1 MLELHH
7 FYLSAAS
14 YRVRIGLALKGLE
27 YRSLPVSLTIGGGEQ
42 LQAGYRT
49 LNPQGLLPTLA
60 DGEFILSQSLA
71 ILEYLEETHPQP
83 PFLPRE
89 PARRA
94 RVRQLAQIIVSDIQ
108 SLTNLRVLAYLRTT
122 LKATD
127 VQRSLWFRHWL
138 LEGLDA
144 LELWLTSEGQARRY
158 CLGDEVS
165 LADICLVPLL
175 YSARRFNLPLED
187 FPRLCAIEAACLAL
201 EAFQQAHPDRHAEET
216 SMNAIL

>member
-7 FYLSAAS
+7 FFFSAAS
-14 YRVRIGLALKGLE
+14 YRVRIGLALKGLD
-27 YRSLPVSLTIGGGEQ
+27 YRSLPVSLTKGGGEQ
-42 LQAGYRT
+42 LQAEYRT
-49 LNPQGLLPTLA
+49 VNPQGLLPTLT

-71 ILEYLEETHPQP
+71 ILEYLEETHPEP
-83 PFLPRE
+83 PFLPVE

-94 RVRQLAQIIVSDIQ
+94 RVRQLAQIIVSDIH

-122 LKATD
+122 LNATE

-144 LELWLTSEGQARRY
+144 LELWLTSEGQAHRY
-158 CLGDEVS
+158 ALGQDVT

-175 YSARRFNLPLED
+175 YSARRFKLPLED
-187 FPRLCAIEAACLAL
+187 FPRLCEIEATCLAL
-201 EAFQQAHPDRHAEET
+201 EAFQRAHPDQHAEEP
-216 SMNAIL
+216 

>member
-7 FYLSAAS
+7 FSVSAAS

-27 YRSLPVSLTIGGGEQ
+27 YQSLPVSLIKGGGEQ
-42 LQAGYRT
+42 FSAEYRAV
-49 LNPQGLLPTLA
+49 NPQGLVPTVT

-71 ILEYLEETHPQP
+71 ILEYLDETYPTP
-83 PFLPRE
+83 PFLPGD

-94 RVRQLAQIIVSDIQ
+94 RARQFAQIMVSDIQ

-122 LKATD
+122 LQTSEI
-127 VQRSLWFRHWL
+127 QRSLWFRHWF

-144 LELWLTSEGQARRY
+144 LELWLTAEGPAHRF
-158 CLGDEVS
+158 CLGDEVT

-175 YSARRFNLPLED
+175 HSARRFKLPLED
-187 FPRLCAIEAACLAL
+187 FPRLCEIEETCLAL
-201 EAFQQAHPDRHAEET
+201 DAFQRAHPAQHSEN
-216 SMNAIL
+216 S

>member
-71 ILEYLEETHPQP
+71 ILEYLEDTHPQP
-83 PFLPRE
+83 PFLPRD

-94 RVRQLAQIIVSDIQ
+94 RARQLAQIIVCDIQ

-144 LELWLTSEGQARRY
+144 LELWLTSEGQAHRY

-175 YSARRFNLPLED
+175 YSARRFNLSLDD

-201 EAFQQAHPDRHAEET
+201 KAFQQAHPDRHAIEA